1 MLRRSSMGAVVLAAA
16 LMVPVGQGLLADEAR
31 YPNWRGQWFTVN
43 PSFGGQIIKFDPAKP
58 WGPGQQAPLTP
69 EYQKVLE
76 DSMADQARGG
86 LGTIRAHVVSPEGC
100 LE

>member
-1 MLRRSSMGAVVLAAA
+1 MKQDTPIGEVSG
-16 LMVPVGQGLLADEAR
+16 
-31 YPNWRGQWFTVN
+31 FTVN

-69 EYQKVLE
+69 EYKKVLE

-86 LGTIRAHVVSPEGC
+86 LGNTCERLGVKFPGPTRHERPR
-100 LE
+100 